1 MPAALKRV
9 GIGIGEDPEKVL
21 ASAEKVSGPFE
32 TVCYCLPGCL
42 GRKAANAAVRI
53 VEDPHPEEAMIGD
66 LVAGRID
73 AAVRGTLPANATLR
87 ALKKAEGVD
96 HLERIALLE
105 TAQGKKFLLTPV
117 GIDEGWTVQD
127 KVELIE
133 KGRIIAKRLG
143 LPEKTGVLSGGRRGD
158 AGRHKLVDAS
168 MADAELVARITGAEY
183 CEILIENAIRDLRP
197 DHCTG
202 RNIRQPD
209 LPDPHVPGSRFRSW
223 RARSKYQQNF
233 RGYFARLTKLYES
246 AIARSIFVGII
257 LNAKIPSFFRNNSF
271 NSFKNY
277 SAKFWTPFITCFAG
291 CPPIS

>member
-1 MPAALKRV
+1 MPAALKRI
-9 GIGIGEDPEKVL
+9 GIGIGEDPKKVL

-32 TVCYCLPGCL
+32 TVCYCLPSCIGQE
-42 GRKAANAAVRI
+42 ATNAAVRI
-53 VEDPHPEEAMIGD
+53 VEDPHPEEAMIND
-66 LVAGRID
+66 LMAGRID

-168 MADAELVARITGAEY
+168 MADAELVAKITGAEY
-183 CEILIENAIRDLRP
+183 CEILIENAIRDCGLIIAP
-197 DHCTG
+197 DGISGNLIFRTLTFLGAGFAHG
-202 RNIRQPD
+202 APVVNI
-209 LPDPHVPGSRFRSW
+209 SR
-223 RARSKYQQNF
+223 
-233 RGYFARLTKLYES
+233 
-246 AIARSIFVGII
+246 IFVDTSR
-257 LNAKIPSFFRNNSF
+257 ASP
-271 NSFKNY
+271 NY
-277 SAKFWTPFITCFAG
+277 TNPLLLAASLLE
-291 CPPIS
+291 